1 MNIFGRIKKNKISR
15 KKIDKYTIELGKPN
29 LSFNNGKLKL
39 YTYNN
44 ARACFLI
51 DRTKSYLFPTIS
63 VFEDM
68 EEGIHQAMQY
78 INYKIFQLGLTDIN
92 KIKNNDI

>member
-39 YTYNN
+39 YTYSNT
-44 ARACFLI
+44 RACFLI

-68 EEGIHQAMQY
+68 EEGVHQAMQY
-78 INYKIFQLGLTDIN
+78 INYSICRLGLTNVN
-92 KIKNNDI
+92 KNKK